1 MTKSAGDPNSITDFK
16 AMALELDKYRRIIET
31 ADDAVVSINENH
43 EVVFMNKAAE
53 KLFGYQRSEIMGGDL
68 NILIPQEYR
77 EQHRKFLNKY
87 LRTGHP
93 RMMGTVAEVTIE
105 KRDGAKIPVSISLS
119 GGVSENGRM
128 LFTAIM
134 RDLSAER
141 SLTQRVQEAEALAAV
156 GKMVATVSHEIK
168 TPLALIGG
176 FTRQVTREPN
186 ISEKG
191 KRKLEIVLE
200 EVGRLESLLNEISDL
215 SRPYRYQFEELDMCQ
230 ESAQVLELMTPSLGE
245 AANGLSLLCN
255 KGVPKVMADKNRLRQ
270 VLINLVNNAVQACA
284 KEEPK
289 VEVEVAPWP
298 RGGVILEVRDNGHG
312 IPEEHQKELFTPFFT
327 TKKQGTGLGLPLARR
342 IIRDHGGK
350 IKVVSQVGEGTTVLV
365 ALPARPKQGNES

>member
-1 MTKSAGDPNSITDFK
+1 
-16 AMALELDKYRRIIET
+16 
-31 ADDAVVSINENH
+31 
-43 EVVFMNKAAE
+43 MNNAAE
-53 KLFGYQRSEIMGGDL
+53 KLFGYQRSEILGGDL

-77 EQHRKFLNKY
+77 DKHRKFLDEY
-87 LRTGHP
+87 LKTGHAH
-93 RMMGTVAEVTIE
+93 MIGTVAEVMIQ
-105 KRDGAKIPVSISLS
+105 RQDGAKIPVSISLS

-134 RDLSAER
+134 RDLSEER
-141 SLTQRVQEAEALAAV
+141 SLNQRVQEAEALAAV

-191 KRKLEIVLE
+191 RRKLEIVLE

-230 ESAQVLELMTPSLGE
+230 ESAQVLELMNPSLGE
-245 AANGLSLLCN
+245 AATGLSLLCN
-255 KGVPKVMADKNRLRQ
+255 KGVPKVIADKNRLRQ

-284 KEEPK
+284 KESPQ
-289 VEVEVAPWP
+289 VEVEVSPWP

-365 ALPARPKQGNES
+365 ALPAKPRHGNDS